1 MDVQENGLDT
11 CVQRSDEAARTGFDA
26 TRALENQ
33 HVLQTYKRAP
43 VVFTR
48 GEGVYLF
55 DEEGRR
61 YLDLI
66 SGVGVASLGH
76 ANPALAAALAD
87 QARTLV
93 HTSNL
98 YYHTLQGQVASRLAS
113 LSGLQRTFFCNS
125 GTEAM
130 EGCLKFARRY
140 WHTAGEQARTGL
152 VALEHAF
159 HGRTM
164 GSLSVTWDEHYR
176 TPFEPLLKDV
186 AWISADNPA
195 ALDAAVTDRTTAIVI
210 EAVQGEGGVRLLT
223 RAFANAVRAA
233 QQRTGA
239 LLIADEVQCGLGRT
253 GAAFGYQRLGL
264 EPDLVAVGKALGGGM
279 PVGAVL
285 LSERIAAAVSAGD
298 HGSTYGG
305 NLLACRAALVFLDAL
320 TAGGLQAH
328 VQDAGAAFASGL
340 AGLGAKHPVIREIR
354 GAGLMWGIDLHVDAT
369 PFVEAALRRGVL
381 INRTAGTVL
390 RMLPPYIITT
400 AQIEEALS
408 QLDAV
413 LTEGVQERA
422 A

>member
-1 MDVQENGLDT
+1 MDVPTIEG
-11 CVQRSDEAARTGFDA
+11 R
-26 TRALENQ
+26 

-43 VVFTR
+43 VVFTH
-48 GEGVYLF
+48 GEGVFLF
-55 DEEGRR
+55 DDAGKR

-87 QARTLV
+87 QAQRLV

-98 YYHTLQGQVASRLAS
+98 YYHGLQGQVASRLAS
-113 LSGLQRTFFCNS
+113 LSGLPRAFFCNS

-140 WHTAGEQARTGL
+140 WHTAGESKRTGL

-176 TPFEPLLKDV
+176 APFAPLLQDV
-186 AWISADNPA
+186 AWVPADNPG
-195 ALDAAVTDRTTAIVI
+195 ALAETVSERTTAIVI
-210 EAVQGEGGVRLLT
+210 EAIQGEGGVRPLSP
-223 RAFANAVRAA
+223 AFAAAVRDA
-233 QQRTGA
+233 QRRTGA

-253 GAAFGYQRLGL
+253 GDAFGYQRLGL
-264 EPDLVAVGKALGGGM
+264 EPDLVAVGKALGAGM

-285 LSERIAAAVSAGD
+285 LSERVAAAVSAGD

-305 NLLACRAALVFLDAL
+305 NLLACRAALVFLDEL
-320 TAGGLQAH
+320 TTGGLQAH
-328 VQDAGAAFASGL
+328 VKDVGAQFAAGLCRL
-340 AGLGAKHPVIREIR
+340 AGKHPVVREVR
-354 GAGLMWGIDLHVDAT
+354 GSGLMWGIDLQVDAA
-369 PFVEAALRRGVL
+369 PFVQAALRRGVL
-381 INRTAGTVL
+381 INRTSETVIRL
-390 RMLPPYIITT
+390 LPPFVIS
-400 AQIEEALS
+400 AAEVDQALAE
-408 QLDAV
+408 LDAI
-413 LTEGVQERA
+413 LAEGVQERA